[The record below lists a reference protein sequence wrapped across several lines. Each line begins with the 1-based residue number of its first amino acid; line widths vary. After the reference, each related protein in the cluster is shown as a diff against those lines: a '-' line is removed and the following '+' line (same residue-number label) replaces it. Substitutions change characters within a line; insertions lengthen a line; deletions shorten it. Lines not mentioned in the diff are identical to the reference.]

1 VTVERNLA
9 AVGRPL
15 QARRAVQRTG
25 RSIARRGGVLVF
37 ALVAVL
43 ALGALMSPTFLT
55 LSNLQ
60 NVMLN
65 ASILGMVALGQTV
78 VMLLREIDLSIGSL
92 MAFAP
97 IAAIELTELV
107 YGLSNAPLVQGGNYV
122 VQGMGMIIVLTIVVS
137 ILVGLLSGMIT
148 VKGVVPSLIVT
159 LGMLYALR
167 GAAYLLSGGHP
178 LYFTDLEGFMWL
190 GTATLFGAVPVSF
203 AIFLAVGALAIVVLR
218 YTKVGPA
225 IYSTGGNE
233 KGAVYSGIKTGR
245 WKVFAF
251 VFAGFC
257 TGVAA
262 LLFCSR
268 LGSVEAAQASG
279 YELSA
284 IAIAVIGGTTLAGG
298 RGTMLGTILASL
310 VLAVVINIITLEGI
324 VVWWQTITIGT
335 VIIAAAFAYQLRTGA
350 ARAT

>member
-1 VTVERNLA
+1 MTVERNVA
-9 AVGRPL
+9 TVGLPV

-25 RSIARRGGVLVF
+25 RSIARRGSVLVV
-37 ALVAVL
+37 ALIAVL
-43 ALGALMSPTFLT
+43 ALGAALSPTFLT
-55 LSNLQ
+55 LSNLE

-65 ASILGMVALGQTV
+65 ASILGMIALGQTL

-97 IAAIELTELV
+97 IAAIELTEFV

-137 ILVGLLSGMIT
+137 MLIGLLSGMIT

-178 LYFTDLEGFMWL
+178 LYFTDLKGFMWL
-190 GTATLFGAVPVSF
+190 GTATVFDAVPVSF
-203 AIFLAVGALAIVVLR
+203 VIFLAVGALAIVALR
-218 YTKVGPA
+218 YTKAGPA

-233 KGAVYSGIKTGR
+233 KGAVYSGINTGR
-245 WKVFAF
+245 WKVAAF

-298 RGTMLGTILASL
+298 RGTVFGTILASL

-324 VVWWQTITIGT
+324 VIWWQTITIGA
-335 VIIAAAFAYQLRTGA
+335 VIIAAAVAYQLRTGTP
-350 ARAT
+350 RTT

>member
-1 VTVERNLA
+1 MTVERATVDLP
-9 AVGRPL
+9 V
-15 QARRAVQRTG
+15 QAGRAVRRTG
-25 RSIARRGGVLVF
+25 RSFARRGSVLVF
-37 ALVAVL
+37 GLLAVL
-43 ALGALMSPTFLT
+43 VLGTILSPTFLT
-55 LSNLQ
+55 LSNMQ

-65 ASILGMVALGQTV
+65 AAILGMVALGQTL

-97 IAAIELTELV
+97 IAAIELADILFSAAGGT
-107 YGLSNAPLVQGGNYV
+107 PLVQGGNYV
-122 VQGMGMIIVLTIVVS
+122 IQGMGLIIVLTIVIS
-137 ILVGLLSGMIT
+137 SLVGLLSGLIT
-148 VKGVVPSLIVT
+148 VKGIVPSLIVT

-167 GAAYLLSGGHP
+167 GAAYLLSDGHP

-190 GTATLFGAVPVSF
+190 GTAKAFDAIPVSF
-203 AIFLAVGALAIVVLR
+203 LIFLAVGGLAIVVLR
-218 YTKVGPA
+218 YTRVGPA

-245 WKVFAF
+245 WRVVAF

-310 VLAVVINIITLEGI
+310 ILAVVINIITLEGI

-335 VIIAAAFAYQLRTGA
+335 IIIAAAFAYQLRTGA
-350 ARAT
+350 TRAT